1 MSAITAHTEIPVSPN
16 ARKAFVL
23 IAACFTLS
31 GAAGLIYEVLWM
43 RMLGLVF
50 GATTVAISIV
60 LTAFMGGLALGS
72 AIGGRVAARFG
83 NALRAYGVIEIAI
96 GFCAICLPLAFRIA
110 DALDAKIWQTIHPG
124 GALFSLLRFVMVSAV
139 LLIPTMLMGVTLP
152 IIVSAIR
159 QFGDSRAVTISRLY
173 GLNLLGAIV
182 GTIIAA
188 FFFLPAFGIRLTI
201 WIAAA
206 TNIAVGAAA
215 LLFSRWSGA
224 HGDSA
229 TSQPV
234 RGDIAQAKVLVTTE
248 NRRAFWFLC
257 AFCSGLVTLGMQII
271 WSRLL
276 AMIIGSS
283 TYAFALVLALF
294 LFGLALGAWVVSLTA
309 AADSQRLR
317 SGVFLVQLLT
327 VVALFMSLRIT
338 NGIPEM
344 LVSMGF
350 RLGVNSWPALLALQ
364 ALAAMILILVPA
376 ALMGM
381 MMPMVLTWAGQSAA
395 PGSSVA
401 KTVGQA
407 YALNT
412 LGAIAGAVVTTFV
425 LVPMASSKFAAFCMA
440 AISLGVAAVAYQ
452 SRKST
457 WDRALVRSLSIG
469 IAAVLMIAMLFVWPR
484 LNLNELSVG
493 AYDSY
498 IRVLAKARGGVPDD
512 QQSKGPDDHR
522 LLMYAEGRT
531 ATVSVR
537 RDWGITSVAIN
548 GRTNASDADDMPT
561 QVMLGQL
568 GVLIAPRLDHG
579 LIVGF
584 ATGVTAGSVLQ
595 SPIKSLEGVEIEPAA
610 IASSSF
616 FEHVNNHP
624 LQDSRLRMIVD
635 DARTYLRVNPAQ
647 YDLIVSEPSHPWVP
661 GVANLF
667 TREFFTLGR
676 ERLRDDGVFVQWL
689 QIYQLSTENLR
700 SVLATFH
707 GVFPHLAVFRIEGSA
722 KGKDLIL
729 IGSRAPIRLDLINER
744 MKDARVAADLKR
756 VGLANSTDVMAW
768 FVCDEAR
775 LSPAVAGAVINT
787 DDNMHVE
794 TVAPREAFR
803 PTMDENAA
811 WIDKLRTPTNP

>member
-1 MSAITAHTEIPVSPN
+1 MARTEISISAN

-31 GAAGLIYEVLWM
+31 GVAGLIYEVLWM

-50 GATTVAISIV
+50 GATTVAISVV

-72 AIGGRVAARFG
+72 AIGGKVAARFE
-83 NALRAYGVIEIAI
+83 NALRAYGIIEIAI
-96 GFCAICLPLAFRIA
+96 GLCAVCLPLAFRFA

-124 GALFSLLRFVMVSAV
+124 GALFSLLRFVLVAAV
-139 LLIPTMLMGVTLP
+139 LLIPTMLMGATLP

-182 GTIIAA
+182 GTITAG
-188 FFFLPAFGIRLTI
+188 FFFLPAFGVRVTI

-206 TNIAVGAAA
+206 TNIGVGATA
-215 LLFSRWSGA
+215 LLFSRHSHSRRISSDTQSLHA
-224 HGDSA
+224 D
-229 TSQPV
+229 TSQ
-234 RGDIAQAKVLVTTE
+234 AQVLVE
-248 NRRAFWFLC
+248 AVNHRAFWFLC
-257 AFCSGLVTLGMQII
+257 AFCSGLVTIGMQII

-294 LFGLALGAWVVSLTA
+294 LLGLALGAWVVSLTA
-309 AADSQRLR
+309 RADSQRLR
-317 SGVFLVQLLT
+317 RVVFMVQLFT
-327 VVALFMSLRIT
+327 VVALFMSLRMT
-338 NGIPEM
+338 SAVPGM
-344 LVSMGF
+344 LVSIGF

-376 ALMGM
+376 TLMGM
-381 MMPMVLTWAGQSAA
+381 IMPMVLTWAGQSPS

-401 KTVGQA
+401 RTVGQA

-412 LGAIAGAVVTTFV
+412 LGAIAGALVTTFV

-440 AISLGVAAVAYQ
+440 AISLGVAAIAYQ
-452 SRKST
+452 SRRST
-457 WDRALVRSLSIG
+457 WDATLVRSLSIG
-469 IAAVLMIAMLFVWPR
+469 IAALLMIAMLFIWPR

-512 QQSKGPDDHR
+512 QQSKGPDEHR

-568 GVLIAPRLDHG
+568 GVLTAPRLDHG

-624 LQDSRLRMIVD
+624 LRDSRLRMIVD
-635 DARTYLRVNPAQ
+635 DARTYLRVNPSQ

-667 TREFFTLGR
+667 TQEFFTLGR
-676 ERLRDDGVFVQWL
+676 ERLRDDGIFVQWL

-707 GVFPHLAVFRIEGSA
+707 EVFPHVAVFRIEGSA

-729 IGSRAPIRLDLINER
+729 IGSRAPIRLDLISER
-744 MKDARVAADLKR
+744 MKDPRVAADLKR
-756 VGLANSTDVMAW
+756 VGLVNSTDVMAW
-768 FVCDEAR
+768 FVCDESK
-775 LSPAVAGAVINT
+775 LGPAVAGAFINT

-803 PTMDENAA
+803 PTMEENAK
-811 WIDKLRTPTNP
+811 WIDGLRK